1 MIAVDS
7 STLIAFIQGDAGDD
21 VALLDHSISSSEM
34 ALPPAVIT
42 EVLCDPALPA
52 QHATLIRAL
61 PILEISDGYWSRAAE
76 IRALLLSRKLRAR
89 FADTLIAQSC
99 LDHDVALIAR
109 DGDFRHFAKHCG
121 LKLA

>member
-7 STLIAFIQGDAGDD
+7 STLIAFIQGEAGDD
-21 VALLDHSISSSEM
+21 VTLLDRSISSNEIV
-34 ALPPAVIT
+34 LPPAVVA

-52 QHATLIRAL
+52 RHATLIRAL
-61 PILEISDGYWSRAAE
+61 PMLEISEGYWLRAADT
-76 IRALLLSRKLRAR
+76 RAKILARKSRAR

-99 LDHDVALIAR
+99 IDHSVALITR
-109 DGDFRHFAKHCG
+109 DDDFRHFAKHCG